1 VATKEDTIYEGK
13 DQIEEGLRNQPP
25 TGENSNNRILEELF
39 SECKKHFLQMRA
51 TSILSQG
58 DNFGEFDKGNLN
70 LLAHGYIS
78 RSSSYLIELTGE
90 IYNNLIQ
97 KHREKEMET
106 KIKFL

>member
-1 VATKEDTIYEGK
+1 MDINEDTIK
-13 DQIEEGLRNQPP
+13 DQTEEGLRNQQP
-25 TGENSNNRILEELF
+25 TAENSNNNRILQELF

-51 TSILSQG
+51 TNILSQG

-78 RSSSYLIELTGE
+78 RSNSYLIELTGE
-90 IYNNLIQ
+90 IYNNLVQ